1 MISSYLKRQ
10 RLINGTISGLL
21 FTVGLGLTGL
31 GAYTMI
37 EDYQAEPAVIDSL
50 QSELAKNCAKAIED
64 SGMLIEKSE
73 EDRITAMNFNLEAP
87 QKQIAKISV
96 GIQQC
101 VGYKLER
108 FCMGSGCEQ
117 APVTIALRKPGTA
130 NGG

>member
-10 RLINGTISGLL
+10 RLINGTISSLL

-37 EDYQAEPAVIDSL
+37 EDYKAEPAVIDSL
-50 QSELAKNCAKAIED
+50 ESELAKNCAKSIEE
-64 SGMLIEKSE
+64 SGMLIETQDES
-73 EDRITAMNFNLEAP
+73 RITAMNFNLDTP

-101 VGYKLER
+101 IGFKLDR
-108 FCMGSGCEQ
+108 FCMGSACES
-117 APVTIALRKPGTA
+117 APVTISLRKSVTA